1 MHLVAITELSSDL
14 ASPQLKALA
23 DDLGTTAYEL
33 RLVLNAGLP
42 AVVLAT
48 TDGSQAQSACAAIAR
63 RGHRALSYDRDRIL
77 PSSSLVVLREF
88 EFTPTALLAD
98 HGSSQ
103 TCFYED
109 ISVLLRATHRT
120 VTEQAQEVKER
131 KLRPVLALAT
141 GGLVMSKTTVKTVT
155 STNAQREQVLYIFSR
170 SNDAPWLL
178 RERAARYTGLGPA
191 MAPSS
196 FANFAATVTRL
207 RNLAGNAKYDERL
220 VTNRPIRGLADDV
233 EATDCYA
240 WLLAQQ
246 LRGDTHR

>member
-1 MHLVAITELSSDL
+1 MHLVAITELSSDFP
-14 ASPQLKALA
+14 SPQLKALA

-33 RLVLNAGLP
+33 RLILNAGLP

-48 TDGSQAQSACAAIAR
+48 TDESQAQSACAAITR
-63 RGHRALSYDRDRIL
+63 HGHRALSCDRDRIV

-88 EFTPTALLAD
+88 ELTSTALLAD
-98 HGSSQ
+98 RGASL
-103 TCFYED
+103 TCSYED

-131 KLRPVLALAT
+131 KLRPVMALAT
-141 GGLVMSKTTVKTVT
+141 GGLVMSKTTIKAVT
-155 STNAQREQVLYIFSR
+155 STSAQREQVLYIFSR

-178 RERAARYTGLGPA
+178 RERSARYTGLGPA

-207 RNLAGNAKYDERL
+207 RSLAGNAKYDERL

-246 LRGDTHR
+246 LRGEARR

>member
-1 MHLVAITELSSDL
+1 MHLVAIAELSNDL
-14 ASPQLKALA
+14 ASAQLKALA

-33 RLVLNAGLP
+33 RLLLNAGLP

-48 TDGSQAQSACAAIAR
+48 TDESLAQSACAAIAR
-63 RGHRALSYDRDRIL
+63 HGHRAIYCDRNRIV

-88 EFTPTALLAD
+88 EFTPTALLVD
-98 HGSSQ
+98 RGSTL
-103 TCFYED
+103 TCAYED

-120 VTEQAQEVKER
+120 VTEQSQEVKER
-131 KLRPVLALAT
+131 KLRPVMALAT

-155 STNAQREQVLYIFSR
+155 STSAQREQVLYIFGR

-191 MAPSS
+191 MMPSS

-207 RNLAGNAKYDERL
+207 RSLAGNAKYDERL
-220 VTNRPIRGLADDV
+220 ITSRPIRGLADDI

-246 LRGDTHR
+246 LRGETKR